1 MLFNLLCDRR
11 SFECCFF
18 ESKFCIYNNAR
29 WLSAFY
35 SMFVVLFFSN
45 RGSRLKIEKHRID
58 EIKISLERG
67 KHDN

>member
-1 MLFNLLCDRR
+1 MFFNLLCDRGPFKYCR
-11 SFECCFF
+11 F

-45 RGSRLKIEKHRID
+45 RGSRLKTEKHRID